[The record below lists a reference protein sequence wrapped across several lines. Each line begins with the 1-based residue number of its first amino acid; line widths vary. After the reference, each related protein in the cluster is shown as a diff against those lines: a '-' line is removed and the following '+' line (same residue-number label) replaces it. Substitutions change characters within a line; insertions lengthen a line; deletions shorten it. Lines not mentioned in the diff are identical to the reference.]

1 MIDDPSPNTSPRR
14 SSPVKVSATP
24 HNTAALNVLLSRLRR
39 WEESNPVYREM
50 LAAVDDRVLGRT

>member
-1 MIDDPSPNTSPRR
+1 MIDDPSPNTSQRR
-14 SSPVKVSATP
+14 ASPVKVSATVG
-24 HNTAALNVLLSRLRR
+24 NVAALNTLLSRLRR

>member
-14 SSPVKVSATP
+14 SSPVKASATP
-24 HNTAALNVLLSRLRR
+24 HNMAALNTLLSRLRR